1 MVDFEL
7 CYASATD
14 LAQRIRSGAI
24 SPVDVVRNSLARI
37 DEVQPQLNGF
47 CFVYPE
53 EALERARAA
62 EAAAMKG
69 EVWGPLHGV
78 PIAIKDL
85 TPTRGKRTTM
95 GSHIYEHWVP
105 DKDAAVVAKLIGA
118 GAIMVGKTNTPEFAY
133 STFTESPLWGITRN
147 PWNRERTPGGSSG
160 GSAVAVATGCVAL
173 AEGSDMGG
181 SVRIPASFSGVVGL
195 KPSFGRIP
203 FEILP
208 SQFDSISHFGPLAR
222 TVEDAAVFLAVTQGP
237 DECDIQTLKP
247 ALDVVLPLDP
257 DLQGMRIALSVD
269 LGYCRIAP
277 QVEACTRS
285 AADALRDAGAV
296 VEEVDLGWT
305 REIHDAWL
313 RHWGVYL
320 AAFFGQHL
328 GEWRSKMDP
337 NVVELMDEGFAMGA
351 VDFKRIEFV
360 RTRQWQTL
368 GPILE
373 RFDALLCPTMSRTAP
388 EVGRAETDFVID
400 DAEGRFLGL
409 DLTLPFNFVSQCPAI
424 SVPFG
429 FDDQALPIGVQ
440 VVGRRYDDLTTLRIA
455 KALETATGGG
465 YKRPPL

>member
-1 MVDFEL
+1 MVDLEL

-14 LAQRIRSGAI
+14 LAQRIRCGTI

-37 DEVQPQLNGF
+37 EEVQPQLNGF

-62 EAAAMKG
+62 EAAATKG

-95 GSHIYEHWVP
+95 GSRIYEHWVP
-105 DKDAAVVAKLIGA
+105 DKDAAVVARLIGA
-118 GAIMVGKTNTPEFAY
+118 GAIMVGKTTTPEFAS

-147 PWNRERTPGGSSG
+147 PWDRERTPGGSSG

-222 TVEDAAVFLAVTQGP
+222 TVEDAALFLAVTQGP
-237 DECDIQTLKP
+237 DERDIQTLKP

-257 DLQGMRIALSVD
+257 DLRGMRIALSVD

-277 QVEACTRS
+277 QVEAATRS

-296 VEEVDLGWT
+296 VEDVELGWT
-305 REIHDAWL
+305 REINDAWL

-337 NVVELMDEGFAMGA
+337 NVVELMDQGFAMGA

-409 DLTLPFNFVSQCPAI
+409 DLTMPFNFVSQCPAI
-424 SVPFG
+424 SIPFG

-440 VVGRRYDDLTTLRIA
+440 VVGRRYDDLTTLRIG
-455 KALETATGGG
+455 KALETAAGGG

>member
-37 DEVQPQLNGF
+37 EEVQPQLNGF

>member
-1 MVDFEL
+1 MVDPAL

-37 DEVQPQLNGF
+37 EEVQPQLNGF

-440 VVGRRYDDLTTLRIA
+440 VVGRRYDDLTTLRIGR
-455 KALETATGGG
+455 ALETATGGG